1 MVNENVGLFGIEVFA
16 NVFKMRSHW
25 IRVGPSPI
33 VGGLIRRNLGSDTQG
48 GCHMTMEADIR
59 VILP

>member
-33 VGGLIRRNLGSDTQG
+33 IGGLI
-48 GCHMTMEADIR
+48 
-59 VILP
+59 